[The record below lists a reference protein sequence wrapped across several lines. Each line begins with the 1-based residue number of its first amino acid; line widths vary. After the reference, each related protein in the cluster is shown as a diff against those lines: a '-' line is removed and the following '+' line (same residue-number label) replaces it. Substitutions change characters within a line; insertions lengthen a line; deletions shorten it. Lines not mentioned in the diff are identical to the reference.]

1 MSDPVMVSLAFNTM
15 ILLVTTGAI
24 WIGSGWLESSAEKLS
39 MYYGLPP
46 VIQESIVTPVRSSF
60 PELATVV
67 FYVRNGSDIL
77 SEQ

>member
-1 MSDPVMVSLAFNTM
+1 MSDPVTVSLAFNTM

-46 VIQESIVTPVRSSF
+46 VVQGSIVTAVGSSF

-67 FYVRNGSDIL
+67 FYLN
-77 SEQ
+77 